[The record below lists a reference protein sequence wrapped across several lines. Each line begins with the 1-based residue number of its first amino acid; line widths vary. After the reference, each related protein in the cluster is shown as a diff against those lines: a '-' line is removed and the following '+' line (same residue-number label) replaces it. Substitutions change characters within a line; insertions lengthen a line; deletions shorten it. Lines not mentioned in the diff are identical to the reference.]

1 MDAIFESTLYTALRI
16 DGNNICDYLES
27 VTNLLAEF
35 SWVYNFRNIDIFIYD
50 VLEKIPADE
59 KWPTSLKNFVTKCKK
74 LASYRFATKK
84 FQDTVPKDNS
94 NLLEKLSDKKQYEVQ
109 IMSYLI
115 KQVCQVLKC
124 NTVIDVG
131 SGLGYLDEALHDNFG
146 LCCIGLDA
154 VPKYTLAA
162 KERLK
167 SDTCKHSVLHK
178 TFEVKNTDEC
188 LLHFK
193 AVLNEA
199 KELHCCC
206 IPGISESR
214 AASAVIVGLHSCGNL
229 SQDMMELFCELED
242 INAFICIG
250 CCYNK
255 IKLTNFPM
263 STVVKHSVSST
274 QKVYPEWYPSISG
287 LRLAAHGTRSH
298 SCSFPVS
305 EEREK
310 NLFYRALLQC
320 YIKKEQIVWKKP
332 KRHVRTTDLADFDTY
347 CSKMFEDHILSGDEK
362 ILRELKKLYQ
372 EKSQIFHRIRIL
384 LVLQMMLQPLWEAF
398 VILDR
403 VMYFKERNIFV
414 EVLEMWDDSVSP
426 RNLALCAYKR

>member
-50 VLEKIPADE
+50 VLEKIPADWVEELVAISQEELWQLPFGYTKE

-167 SDTCKHSVLHK
+167 
-178 TFEVKNTDEC
+178 
-188 LLHFK
+188 
-193 AVLNEA
+193 
-199 KELHCCC
+199 
-206 IPGISESR
+206 SESR